1 MIAGFLNHQSY
12 FNKENFLASLR
23 FSGSPTNLYDLR
35 RILNLL
41 RSHTVNGPGSQG
53 STLLLMVQKSGDH
66 QLRLVIFPIIYGV
79 YTPSKRWLLGIFS
92 INRIFLKGTCH
103 RFTIFTWWAAT
114 PKEPHMPDRQKG
126 IGMILGGG
134 MPQHLKLEIA
144 TWTSSKWEKWGTLFD
159 IKNSQKTLLYCSK
172 DLLHKSSHE
181 F

>member
-92 INRIFLKGTCH
+92 INRIFWRVHVTGSLSSLDGLQHQKNHTC
-103 RFTIFTWWAAT
+103 RIGKKALAWFLEVGCLSIWSW
-114 PKEPHMPDRQKG
+114 KLPHEH
-126 IGMILGGG
+126 
-134 MPQHLKLEIA
+134 PQNERNEGHCL
-144 TWTSSKWEKWGTLFD
+144 T
-159 IKNSQKTLLYCSK
+159 
-172 DLLHKSSHE
+172 
-181 F
+181 